1 MPAISN
7 IVLKLFSCR
16 EQLDELS
23 TVLEAYVEEHA
34 GSECL
39 LLCASHMQGEISDRL
54 SSGLLSSTDKNAAA
68 RAPVARPAGPC
79 TLSRIIVW
87 CASDHLTR
95 RAWCISPVRS
105 SWLRCQHPIP
115 REQIPHL
122 GIVEE
127 DDLSGKEIKRREGG
141 EKVGVRLWGP
151 YIL

>member
-87 CASDHLTR
+87 CASDHLTDAR
-95 RAWCISPVRS
+95 
-105 SWLRCQHPIP
+105 QHGSDG
-115 REQIPHL
+115 QLPH
-122 GIVEE
+122 V
-127 DDLSGKEIKRREGG
+127 SR
-141 EKVGVRLWGP
+141 P
-151 YIL
+151 